1 MKTAKE
7 LIHKW
12 HEVVKGDE
20 PELLDKL
27 LAENAVFSSPVVFKP
42 LEGKPITMMYL
53 QAAGD
58 SFNMEKFKYTKEIHD
73 GLHSV
78 LEFETYIDDI
88 SVNGVDI
95 IEWNQDGQIIKF
107 KVMIRPYQA
116 VLKVQEKMVEAL
128 ESLN

>member
-42 LEGKPITMMYL
+42 LEGKVITMMYL
-53 QAAGD
+53 QAAGQ

-88 SVNGVDI
+88 SVNGIDM
-95 IEWNQDGQIIKF
+95 IEWNQDGKIINF